1 MVENKDTITGKEQ
14 VITERGSLDTL
25 AYGAKG
31 ILMWKKVRLKSD
43 YWKNRYKKLFNTE
56 LPEKAKVNTFNF
68 PDE

>member
-1 MVENKDTITGKEQ
+1 MVKNKDWPVAGEQ

-25 AYGAKG
+25 AHGAKG
-31 ILMWKKVRLKSD
+31 ILIWKKIRMESD
-43 YWKNRYKKLFNTE
+43 YWKHRYKKLFNSE